1 MGLDNGIEIKRKDN
15 LPNCVLCFDND
26 EWCKQHGYDLEVAYW
41 RKCWN
46 VRHIILDVLSNYDD
60 EYCVFDV
67 SREELVEII
76 HRLEDDL
83 HYFDFLEGEW
93 GSCIW
98 EWNDFRRFQKWNIK
112 NLKKLAHMMRRHP
125 EIEVIFYDSY

>member
-1 MGLDNGIEIKRKDN
+1 MGLDNSIEIKRKDN
-15 LPNCVLCFDND
+15 LPTCVLCFDHD
-26 EWCKQHGYDLEVAYW
+26 EWCKQRGYDLEVAYW

-46 VRHIILDVLSNYDD
+46 VRTIIFDVLSNYDD
-60 EYCVFDV
+60 EYCAFDV

-83 HYFDFLEGEW
+83 HYFDFLDGEW
-93 GSCIW
+93 DCIW
-98 EWNDFRRFQKWNIK
+98 TWNEFRRFHKWNLK
-112 NLKKLAHMMRRHP
+112 NLKKLARMMKRHP

>member
-26 EWCKQHGYDLEVAYW
+26 EWRKQRDYDLEVAYW

-46 VRHIILDVLSNYDD
+46 VRHIILDVLTHGSDD
-60 EYCVFDV
+60 DCVFDV
-67 SREELVEII
+67 TREELVEVIY
-76 HRLEDDL
+76 RLENDIN
-83 HYFDFLEGEW
+83 YFDFLGGEW
-93 GSCIW
+93 DCIW
-98 EWNDFRRFQKWNIK
+98 EWNDFRRIQKRNIK
-112 NLKKLAHMMRRHP
+112 NLKKLAHMMKRHP

>member
-1 MGLDNGIEIKRKDN
+1 MGLDNGIEIRRKDN
-15 LPNCVLCFDND
+15 LPICVLCFDE
-26 EWCKQHGYDLEVAYW
+26 EWTKKNNYDLEVAYW

-46 VRHIILDVLSNYDD
+46 VRNIIFDVLRRGDD
-60 EYCVFDV
+60 NDSVINV
-67 SREELVEII
+67 TREELIEII

-83 HYFDFLEGEW
+83 HYSDFLEGDW

-98 EWNDFRRFQKWNIK
+98 EWNTFRRIQKRNMK
-112 NLKKLAHMMRRHP
+112 NLKKLAKMMKRHP

>member
-1 MGLDNGIEIKRKDN
+1 MGLDNAIEIRRKSN

-26 EWCKQHGYDLEVAYW
+26 EWRKQHGYDLEVAYW

-46 VRHIILDVLSNYDD
+46 VRAIIFDVLRRGDD
-60 EYCVFDV
+60 NDSVIDIT
-67 SREELVEII
+67 REELVEII

-83 HYFDFLEGEW
+83 HYFDFLEEEW

-98 EWNDFRRFQKWNIK
+98 EWNTFRRFQKWNLK
-112 NLKKLAHMMRRHP
+112 RLKKLAHMMKRHP

>member
-26 EWCKQHGYDLEVAYW
+26 EWRKQRGYDLEVAYW

-46 VRHIILDVLSNYDD
+46 VRAIIFSVIDD
-60 EYCVFDV
+60 GEKDYVYNIT
-67 SREELVEII
+67 REQLVEII
-76 HRLEDDL
+76 HHLEDDL
-83 HYFDFLEGEW
+83 HYFDFLEGER
-93 GSCIW
+93 GGCIW
-98 EWNDFRRFQKWNIK
+98 TWNEFRRFQKWNLK
-112 NLKKLAHMMRRHP
+112 NLKKLAGMMKRHP